1 MKTLTCK
8 YCDDAVEVDERAVAV
23 TCAYCVATVLLSD
36 SITTDD
42 SAEDENNSKQFLV
55 YMYKTM

>member
-42 SAEDENNSKQFLV
+42 SAEDENNSK
-55 YMYKTM
+55 